1 MNTIGLQYAEIAI
14 TLLLLITNIRKNR
27 IGSHETNL
35 YMGIVFIAFLS
46 ACFDLGSIILIKNQE
61 AVSPLFLYFVCR
73 FYIVTLMWIAVIGF
87 LYLISASKYSKFPKI
102 MWGTVCLALIGTV
115 IIFFTP
121 IYLNVDPVF
130 SYGPA
135 ASATYFFTVV
145 FILLMVIALLR
156 NRHRFSRRRILF
168 TSIWIGLWVGS
179 AVIQFL
185 NPELLIVG
193 FASGLGLMILYFELE
208 NPDSYIDRDTGLYNQ
223 YSLSIIEDQWRREE
237 IRFGRTDLF
246 LQTDRWNVSADQVDA
261 MIVKIA
267 SLLKKAKCKKVF
279 HRSQCVFTIVDQNEY
294 HIAKTIELVKKEIEK
309 IQEKESGIRMQM
321 IMLENSLLAET
332 GADIDNLFNYY
343 EANLV
348 DEILKIDEA
357 AIAVMKNED
366 ETIEEIKSALRED
379 RIEVFYQPIWSV
391 KEEKFK
397 SAEALVRIR
406 AVDGTIIP
414 PGKFIPVAEKSGLI
428 DAIGHVVLDKTCEMI
443 SKDDTMKLG
452 IKYIEVN
459 LSVEQCE
466 DPELNNK
473 IMKTMRHHE
482 VQPEQLNL
490 EITESAE
497 IKNRQIL
504 SKNMGLLADTGIAFS
519 LDDFGT
525 GQSNLD
531 YIISMPVNIVKF
543 DMTIIR
549 AYFKQDRAKRIVT
562 NITRM
567 VHEMDMQ
574 VVCEGVEEKWQLD
587 ELVAMGADYI
597 QGYYY
602 SKPLPKEEF
611 LEYIAR
617 ENGVTGRF

>member
-1 MNTIGLQYAEIAI
+1 MGTLGLQYAEIAI
-14 TLLLLITNIRKNR
+14 TLILFVTSIRKNR
-27 IGSHETNL
+27 VGSHQSNL
-35 YMGIVFIAFLS
+35 YLAIIFTAFLS
-46 ACFDLGSIILIKNQE
+46 ACLDLASIILIRNQMI
-61 AVSPLFLYFVCR
+61 VSKVLLMAVCR
-73 FYIVTLMWIAVIGF
+73 AYIISLMWVAMIGF
-87 LYLISASKYSKFPKI
+87 LYLIAASDYKEFPRIKLGSVCI
-102 MWGTVCLALIGTV
+102 CGVGT
-115 IIFFTP
+115 IIVAFIP
-121 IYLNVDPVF
+121 LYINAEPVY

-135 ASATYFFTVV
+135 ANATYFFTAL
-145 FILLMVIALLR
+145 FIILMALAVIS
-156 NRHRFSRRRILF
+156 NRRRFSKRRIIF
-168 TSIWIGLWVGS
+168 TLVWIVFWVS
-179 AVIQFL
+179 AAALQFFHR
-185 NPELLIVG
+185 ELLVVG
-193 FASGLGLMILYFELE
+193 FASGIGLLLIYFELE

-223 YSLSIIEDQWRREE
+223 YSLSTIEAQWRREE
-237 IRFGRTDLF
+237 IQFGRTDIF
-246 LQTDRWNVSADQVDA
+246 LKMDKWNVSPREADEVILQIGQILKRA
-261 MIVKIA
+261 EC
-267 SLLKKAKCKKVF
+267 KKAF
-279 HRSQCVFTIVDQNEY
+279 HRAGNIFTIIDQHEKHIRRTMERVREY
-294 HIAKTIELVKKEIEK
+294 INS
-309 IQEKESGIRMQM
+309 IQREESGIRLQF
-321 IMLENSLLAET
+321 ISLENSLLVDSGVEMDA
-332 GADIDNLFNYY
+332 LFKYY

-348 DEILKIDEA
+348 DEMFQIDEA

-406 AVDGTIIP
+406 AVDGSIIP

-428 DAIGHVVLDKTCEMI
+428 DAIGQVVLDKTCEMI
-443 SKDDTMKLG
+443 SRDNTMKLG
-452 IKYIEVN
+452 LKYIEVN

-466 DPELNNK
+466 DPELNHK
-473 IMKTMRHHE
+473 IMKTMKHHE
-482 VQPEQLNL
+482 VKPEQLNL

-549 AYFKQDRAKRIVT
+549 AYFKQERAKKIVT

-587 ELVAMGADYI
+587 ALVEMGADYI

-611 LEYIAR
+611 LAYIAR
-617 ENGVTGRF
+617 ENGVA